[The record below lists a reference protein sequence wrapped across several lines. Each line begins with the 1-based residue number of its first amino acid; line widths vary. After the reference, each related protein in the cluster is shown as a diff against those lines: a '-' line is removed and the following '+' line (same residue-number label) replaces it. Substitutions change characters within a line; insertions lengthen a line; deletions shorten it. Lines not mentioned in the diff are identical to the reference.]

1 MADATG
7 ALLGVLQQFFSSAIA
22 RTLLA
27 VARRRAQCP
36 EGPVHGASLVA
47 LVQALQ
53 DSIPSYMA
61 DPARRT
67 ACAAALQGVVR
78 EQGRDPGGEDTGP
91 LPQLVAV
98 RSDADVRVVTD
109 TVKSHAVEL
118 GMSVLDQTK
127 LMTAAAELARNILQY
142 ARGGE
147 MRFRVLD
154 GRRGLG
160 IEASDQGPGIAD
172 LNKVMSPGYRS
183 RTGMGVGLQGTKR
196 LVDAFEIRS
205 AVGQGTVVTVR
216 KYV

>member
-7 ALLGVLQQFFSSAIA
+7 AVLGVLQQFFSTAIA
-22 RTLLA
+22 RTLLT

-36 EGPVHGASLVA
+36 EGPVQGAGLVA

-53 DSIPSYMA
+53 DSVPSYLA
-61 DPARRT
+61 DPLRQSSCT
-67 ACAAALQGVVR
+67 AALQAVIRG
-78 EQGRDPGGEDTGP
+78 QSDAAAGA
-91 LPQLVAV
+91 LPQLVPV

-109 TVKSHAVEL
+109 TVRSHAVEL

-142 ARGGE
+142 ARTGE

-154 GRRGLG
+154 GRKGLG
-160 IEASDQGPGIAD
+160 IEASDQGPGISD
-172 LNKVMSPGYRS
+172 VNKVMSPSYRS

-205 AVGQGTVVTVR
+205 ASGQGTVVSIR

>member
-7 ALLGVLQQFFSSAIA
+7 ALLGVLQQFFSTAIA
-22 RTLLA
+22 RTLLT

-36 EGPVHGASLVA
+36 EGPVQGAGLVA

-53 DSIPSYMA
+53 DSIPSYLA
-61 DPARRT
+61 DPARQ
-67 ACAAALQGVVR
+67 ASCAAALQAVVR
-78 EQGRDPGGEDTGP
+78 EQNEAGAG
-91 LPQLVAV
+91 LPQLVPV

-109 TVKSHAVEL
+109 TVRSHAVEL

-142 ARGGE
+142 ARSGE
-147 MRFRVLD
+147 LRFRVLE

-160 IEASDQGPGIAD
+160 IEAADQGPGIAD
-172 LNKVMSPGYRS
+172 VTKVMSPGYRS
-183 RTGMGVGLQGTKR
+183 KTGMGVGLQGTKR
-196 LVDAFEIRS
+196 LVDTFEIRS
-205 AVGQGTVVTVR
+205 AAGQGTVVSIR